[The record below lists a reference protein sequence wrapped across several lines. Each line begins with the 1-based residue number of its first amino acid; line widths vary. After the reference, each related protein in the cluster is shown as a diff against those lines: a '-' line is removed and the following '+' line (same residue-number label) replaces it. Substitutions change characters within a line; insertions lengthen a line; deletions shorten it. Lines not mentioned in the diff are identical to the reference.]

1 MYPLKKF
8 YDELRRRLEET
19 FGIKGIIPIKK
30 EKIPNNYFI
39 QRELYHLKVTIARW
53 MNKEY
58 LCKNIYKLFLG
69 QIYERVIPNR
79 S

>member
-39 QRELYHLKVTIARW
+39 QRELYHLKVTIAR
-53 MNKEY
+53 
-58 LCKNIYKLFLG
+58 
-69 QIYERVIPNR
+69 
-79 S
+79 